1 MEIGLKQRIEIKKKQ
16 KKNKECS
23 GNKRSHE
30 IKEQLYIIIA
40 GLVGEEG
47 IESISAFG
55 SAAQL
60 ATENVT

>member
-16 KKNKECS
+16 KKKKQGR

-30 IKEQLYIIIA
+30 IEEQLYIIIA